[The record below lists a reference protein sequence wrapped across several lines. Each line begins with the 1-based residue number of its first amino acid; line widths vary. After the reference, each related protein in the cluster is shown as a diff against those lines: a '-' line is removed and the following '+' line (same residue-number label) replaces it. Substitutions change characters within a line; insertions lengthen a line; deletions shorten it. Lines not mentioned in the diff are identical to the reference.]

1 MKEIYIN
8 MSKDWNHKYDSLLIA
23 YAMTFKFPKPE
34 KEFVLNQL
42 IVFPDKYK
50 NITCR

>member
-1 MKEIYIN
+1 MNEIFIE

-23 YAMTFKFPKPE
+23 FAMSLKFPKSE
-34 KEFVLNQL
+34 KEFILRQL
-42 IVFPDKYK
+42 VVFPDKYK